1 MDDERQISEIMYLD
15 KMCNDYECNGIE
27 DAKLIE

>member
-1 MDDERQISEIMYLD
+1 MYDKRQISEIMYLD
-15 KMCNDYECNGIE
+15 KMCNDYEGNVIE